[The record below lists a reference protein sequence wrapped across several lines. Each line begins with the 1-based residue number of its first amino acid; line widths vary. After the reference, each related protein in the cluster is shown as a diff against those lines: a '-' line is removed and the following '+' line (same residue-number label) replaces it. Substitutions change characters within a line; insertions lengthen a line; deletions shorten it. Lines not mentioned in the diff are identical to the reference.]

1 MCLCNSVLQVSFILH
16 YYVKQRT
23 FRFENAASG
32 ERKIYIE
39 KKSHHATVTH
49 VASLRKFSSRIA
61 GFELLM
67 NQLGK
72 RMSITHGIETRVSL
86 SK

>member
-39 KKSHHATVTH
+39 KKAIMLHS
-49 VASLRKFSSRIA
+49 
-61 GFELLM
+61 
-67 NQLGK
+67 
-72 RMSITHGIETRVSL
+72 RMSRRFANLAVDLLDL
-86 SK
+86 SC